1 MLDSQKLSAES
12 FLIGFKHGLY
22 VITNDSC
29 QICADY
35 KKDIEYINNC
45 YLYFVE
51 VSTNI
56 EKQAIY
62 QIADRTVFPLTLGFV
77 DNELKFV
84 KVGQLFGEDLSTAF
98 SFFKQFGEAPLSSSE
113 ISKKIDRIRNKC
125 ILSFYLFPEDTTI
138 EQRNKEIEGACARNE
153 LPIDIDSFNLK
164 ISIEDKE
171 RMFET
176 NLATAKL
183 IVYDIEKTDRY
194 SELGMKILTDYVA
207 INKNTNFI
215 KRSL

>member
-98 SFFKQFGEAPLSSSE
+98 SFLKQLGEAPVSAAE
-113 ISKKIDRIRNKC
+113 VCKRIERMGNKC
-125 ILSFYLFPEDTTI
+125 GL
-138 EQRNKEIEGACARNE
+138 G
-153 LPIDIDSFNLK
+153 
-164 ISIEDKE
+164 
-171 RMFET
+171 
-176 NLATAKL
+176 
-183 IVYDIEKTDRY
+183 VY
-194 SELGMKILTDYVA
+194 
-207 INKNTNFI
+207 
-215 KRSL
+215 

>member
-1 MLDSQKLSAES
+1 MFYK
-12 FLIGFKHGLY
+12 I
-22 VITNDSC
+22 
-29 QICADY
+29 

-98 SFFKQFGEAPLSSSE
+98 SFLKQFGEAPLSSSE

-138 EQRNKEIEGACARNE
+138 EQRNEAYHKFREYLYAAYC
-153 LPIDIDSFNLK
+153 
-164 ISIEDKE
+164 
-171 RMFET
+171 
-176 NLATAKL
+176 
-183 IVYDIEKTDRY
+183 
-194 SELGMKILTDYVA
+194 
-207 INKNTNFI
+207 
-215 KRSL
+215 